1 MSQADSGQASTQEL
15 KGDQMTIAVDKDE
28 SRTEDPSITLIV
40 PVYNE
45 EDSIDI
51 FLQEVNDKLS
61 IYREK
66 LELLFVNDG
75 SSDRTL
81 EVLFRHAQQDPRIK
95 IVNFTKNFGK
105 EAGMTAGLDHSTGQ
119 VVIPVDVDLQDPL
132 EVIIDFVAKWKDGYD
147 VVYGVRNNRMSDSVA
162 KRATARWFYVLFN
175 KLTNSKIPENVGD
188 FRLMDRVVV
197 TAVKE
202 LRERNRFMKGLFAW
216 VGYKSIGVPYERPN
230 RAAGYTKWN
239 FWKLWNFALDGLISF
254 STVPLRVWTY
264 LGVFISMVSMFY
276 SIYIISR
283 TLLYGIDVPGYA
295 SIMTAILFFG
305 GVQLISLGVIG
316 EYLGRLFIEVKN
328 RPIYLVDKVYQFNG
342 PNQQI
347 LDQSVNH
354 QPVNHQ
360 AGDSQP
366 RQ

>member
-1 MSQADSGQASTQEL
+1 MDSEQANSQPMSEVIEVSIPQRGEKASERQ
-15 KGDQMTIAVDKDE
+15 
-28 SRTEDPSITLIV
+28 EDPTISLIV

-45 EDSIDI
+45 EESIDL
-51 FLQEVNDKLS
+51 FLQEVNDKLDV
-61 IYREK
+61 YREK

-81 EVLFRHAQQDPRIK
+81 EVLFRHAQQDTRIK

-147 VVYGVRNNRMSDSVA
+147 VVYGVRHNRMSDSVA

-175 KLTNSKIPENVGD
+175 RLTQSKIPENVGD

-197 TAVKE
+197 QSVQK
-202 LRERNRFMKGLFAW
+202 LQERNRFMKGLFAW
-216 VGYKSIGVPYERPN
+216 VGYNSIGVPYERPN

-239 FWKLWNFALDGLISF
+239 FWKLWNFALDGFISF

-264 LGVFISMVSMFY
+264 LGVFISMISMFY
-276 SIYIISR
+276 SVYIITS
-283 TLLYGIDVPGYA
+283 TLIYGIDVPGYA
-295 SIMTAILFFG
+295 SIMTAVLFFG

-328 RPIYLVDKVYQFNG
+328 RPIYLVDKVYQFQKQDPSAMN
-342 PNQQI
+342 
-347 LDQSVNH
+347 S
-354 QPVNHQ
+354 
-360 AGDSQP
+360 DSNT
-366 RQ
+366 